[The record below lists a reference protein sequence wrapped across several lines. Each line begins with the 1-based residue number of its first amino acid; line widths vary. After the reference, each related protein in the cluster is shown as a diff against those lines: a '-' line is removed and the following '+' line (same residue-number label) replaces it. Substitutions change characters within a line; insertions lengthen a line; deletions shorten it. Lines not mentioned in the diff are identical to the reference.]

1 MAADARL
8 EVRVSA
14 HTKERLA
21 HVAAL
26 VERPASDLV
35 RSALE
40 EYLERVLEEHLA
52 VTRVRADVFDALMGT
67 LDEPDVPNE
76 PLRRAAARAG
86 GTVVRD

>member
-1 MAADARL
+1 MTADARV
-8 EVRVSA
+8 EIRVSA
-14 HTKERLA
+14 QTKERLA

-52 VTRVRADVFDALMGT
+52 VTRVRADVFDALT
-67 LDEPDVPNE
+67 ASLDEPDVPNE
-76 PLRRAAARAG
+76 PLRRAATR
-86 GTVVRD
+86 VREGRGA

>member
-1 MAADARL
+1 MTADARV
-8 EVRVSA
+8 EIRVSA
-14 HTKERLA
+14 QTKERLA

-52 VTRVRADVFDALMGT
+52 VTRVRSDVYDALLTT
-67 LDEPDVPNE
+67 LDEPDVRNE
-76 PLRRAAARAG
+76 PLRRAAARA
-86 GTVVRD
+86 RKPRRA